1 VSQTSSKGPG
11 GTTTARPTLHRN
23 VLGLVAV
30 ATMGA
35 VIMSPSLGLYFNWAP
50 MSVATGKIAPLI
62 FLLAL
67 LISLP
72 TAVSY
77 AMVSKELPS
86 AGQAYSWLWNS
97 LRPSVGM
104 WLGPVFVMYYIT
116 GIWLVNMFF
125 GIFFGEFLRYFG
137 VPDNPVAAAV
147 GIVILAGITA
157 LIVYRDIRF
166 NARIALGFMIF
177 ESLVA
182 FALAMTILFR
192 QGIHGHLNLAPFD
205 FASATAGFTGIKTAV
220 IFGILSFIGYDYAC
234 VVAEESKTPRRFMP
248 IGVLLAAITVGLF
261 WIICSYAYSESVP
274 LGQIPGFIR
283 SGFTAITP
291 IAKIYW
297 GPARVLITISGLTA
311 SIGIY
316 IAAVPVTAR
325 VLYAMA
331 RDGVAPKPLAKIHP
345 GSRIPTNGVT
355 TVLAVGTAGSLL
367 LSLLQHSYYN
377 AYVWFGEGSV
387 FFALV
392 TYIFVNISSIV
403 FYRRF
408 LRHRFNVVLNLVIPV
423 IGIGLDVYVLWQSFF
438 VALWDGPFGTG
449 RSVVLFAVVWCV
461 LALAYVGWLKAT
473 RPEAFARKSFTLPE
487 TADEAA
493 EGVRSE
499 A

>member
-1 VSQTSSKGPG
+1 MSQTPSQGTG
-11 GTTTARPTLHRN
+11 GATAARPALRRN

-50 MSVATGKIAPLI
+50 MSITTGQIAPLI

-104 WLGPVFVMYYIT
+104 WLGPVFVMYYLA

-147 GIVILAGITA
+147 GILLLGGITA
-157 LIVYRDIRF
+157 LVVYRDIRF

-177 ESLVA
+177 ESLIA
-182 FALAMTILFR
+182 FALAMTILLR
-192 QGIHGHLNLAPFD
+192 QGIHGHLNLAPLD
-205 FASATAGFTGIKTAV
+205 FRSATAGFTGIKTAV

-274 LGQIPGFIR
+274 LREIPGFIN
-283 SGFTAITP
+283 SGFTAVTP

-297 GPARVLITISGLTA
+297 GPARILITISGLTA

-316 IAAVPVTAR
+316 VAAVPVTAR

-331 RDGVAPKPLAKIHP
+331 RDGVAPKPLAKVHP
-345 GSRIPTNGVT
+345 RTQIPANGVT
-355 TVLAVGTAGSLL
+355 TVLAVGTAGALL
-367 LSLLQHSYYN
+367 LSLMEHSYYN

-392 TYIFVNISSIV
+392 TYIFVNIASIV

-408 LRHRFNVVLNLVIPV
+408 LRHRFNPVLNLIIPV
-423 IGIGLDVYVLWQSFF
+423 IGIGLDLYVLWQSFF
-438 VALWDGPFGTG
+438 VALWDGPFATG
-449 RSVVLFAVVWCV
+449 RSVVLFAVAWCI
-461 LALAYVGWLKAT
+461 LAFAYVGWLKAT
-473 RPEAFARKSFTLPE
+473 RPEVFTSKSFVLPE
-487 TADEAA
+487 TAPEPDA
-493 EGVRSE
+493 GVRTE
-499 A
+499 T